1 MVKRTLFLIYGSLCY
16 GFFFVTFLYAVG
28 FVSNFIVPKSMD
40 TGATTSLTYAIA
52 IDLLLLG
59 VFAIQHSVMARPIFK
74 KVWTKVIPEPIER
87 STYVLFASSA
97 LMLLFWQWQPIDLV
111 LWDLSDTV
119 WSNLLWVLCGT
130 GWLLVFLSTFA
141 IDHFDLFG
149 LRQVYLHFQEKEDK
163 SLQFRTPGFYKYVRH
178 PIYLG
183 FIIAFWATPI
193 MTVAHF
199 IFAFGTSAYILVG
212 IFLEERDLVSIYGD
226 RYQEYQ
232 QEVPMLIPWLAT
244 KR

>member
-1 MVKRTLFLIYGSLCY
+1 
-16 GFFFVTFLYAVG
+16 
-28 FVSNFIVPKSMD
+28 
-40 TGATTSLTYAIA
+40 
-52 IDLLLLG
+52 
-59 VFAIQHSVMARPIFK
+59 
-74 KVWTKVIPEPIER
+74 
-87 STYVLFASSA
+87 
-97 LMLLFWQWQPIDLV
+97 MLLFWQWQPIDLV

-119 WSNLLWVLCGT
+119 WSNLLWVSCGT

-149 LRQVYLHFQEKEDK
+149 LRQVYLHFQEKEREP
-163 SLQFRTPGFYKYVRH
+163 LQFKTPVFYKYVRH

-212 IFLEERDLVSIYGD
+212 IFLEERDLVSIYGE
-226 RYQEYQ
+226 QYQ
-232 QEVPMLIPWLAT
+232 QYREEVPMLIPWLAD

>member
-28 FVSNFIVPKSMD
+28 FVSNFTVPKSMD

-52 IDLLLLG
+52 SDLLLLG
-59 VFAIQHSVMARPIFK
+59 VFALQHSIMARQGFK
-74 KVWTKVIPEPIER
+74 KVWTEVIPEPFER

-97 LMLLFWQWQPIDLV
+97 LILLFWQWQPIDLV

-119 WSNLLWVLCGT
+119 WSNLLWVSSGT

-149 LRQVYLHFQEKEDK
+149 LRQVYLHFTEKEDK
-163 SLQFRTPGFYKYVRH
+163 SLQFKTPAFYKYVRH

-183 FIIAFWATPI
+183 FAIAFWATPI

-199 IFAFGTSAYILVG
+199 IFAFATSAYILIG
-212 IFLEERDLVSIYGD
+212 IFLEERDLVSIYGEQ
-226 RYQEYQ
+226 YQKYQ
-232 QEVPMLIPWLAT
+232 QEVPMLIPRFT
-244 KR
+244 DKR